1 MKRKPETYVVKHYGK
16 VLSERYHD
24 KDWAIHSAECF
35 ASFYGITVAVVEKS
49 TGNVVAVRQP

>member
-35 ASFYGITVAVVEKS
+35 ASFYEKLR
-49 TGNVVAVRQP
+49 TMPEYHIKY